1 MLRDNS
7 RQKSK
12 IPKNAISSLAKQS
25 FHPAFIFLSH
35 WPPLILPSPSL
46 SIGHSCKWR
55 AAGKHDGYRCNLR
68 KCCYF
73 ESRHT
78 HTKVIYKWKYRRNS
92 QPRQQTTK
100 VLLAPPTQPPPP
112 LHPAS
117 SVLHSFRIKIYSFRH
132 FIFARVQLPAVGMA
146 RLLPATICYY
156 ANKSQAVKSKLFVYT
171 ICILISMSRRTG
183 SDTADILVRQ
193 A

>member
-12 IPKNAISSLAKQS
+12 IPKNAISSLAKYLS
-25 FHPAFIFLSH
+25 AFIFLSH

-55 AAGKHDGYRCNLR
+55 AAGKHDGYRCNLW

-100 VLLAPPTQPPPP
+100 VLLAPPTQPPP
-112 LHPAS
+112 HPAS
-117 SVLHSFRIKIYSFRH
+117 SILPRQSSTRSELKFIVFGISYSLVFNYR
-132 FIFARVQLPAVGMA
+132 LLA
-146 RLLPATICYY
+146 RLGCCRLLFAMRT
-156 ANKSQAVKSKLFVYT
+156 NRKQSKVNFSYIQFAFWFRWVEELEVTRPTF
-171 ICILISMSRRTG
+171 
-183 SDTADILVRQ
+183 
-193 A
+193 